1 MPREPQSGYHDS
13 RRTVERRDPRMDA
26 RPHDDDVR
34 IDRRDRDLYRDM
46 PSVTNR
52 SFGAVD
58 AGDGFGYAGQGGYG
72 ETLRMRGYA
81 GVGPTDR
88 WRSDA
93 RIQEELHERLTGADS
108 IDATAVVVAVT
119 DGRVTLSGWVPE
131 RWMKHDAEELAHDV
145 RGVADVDN
153 HIRVGEPASVLG
165 QPGAAVRSGDDR
177 VGSGFSS
184 SERTGFDERHIG
196 DRDAGGVKDPPARR

>member
-1 MPREPQSGYHDS
+1 MPREPQSGHNDT
-13 RRTVERRDPRMDA
+13 RRPIERRDPRMDA
-26 RPHDDDVR
+26 RHRDDDVR

-52 SFGAVD
+52 SFGPVD

-72 ETLRMRGYA
+72 EDLRMRGYA

-108 IDATAVVVAVT
+108 IDATAVIVAVT
-119 DGRVTLSGWVPE
+119 NGHVTLNGWVPE

-145 RGVADVDN
+145 RGVSDVDN
-153 HIRVGEPASVLG
+153 QIRVGEPPEAFG
-165 QPGAAVRSGDDR
+165 QPGEAVRSGNDQ

-184 SERTGFDERHIG
+184 SQRTEFDDRHIG
-196 DRDAGGVKDPPARR
+196 ETGAQGVKDPPTNR